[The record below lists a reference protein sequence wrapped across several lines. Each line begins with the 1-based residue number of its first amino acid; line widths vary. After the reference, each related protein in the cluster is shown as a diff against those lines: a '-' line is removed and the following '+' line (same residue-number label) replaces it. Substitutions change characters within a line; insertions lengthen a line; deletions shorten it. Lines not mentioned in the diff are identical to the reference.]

1 MSLWNKK
8 FTPMLLGE
16 VEKPFDDDNY
26 IYEIKYDGIRSLIFA
41 YGDKVIIKN
50 RYGVDITVMF
60 PELKNLNKTFKGKK
74 VILDGEIIM
83 FDEGKIS
90 FAKLQQRIHLKNKKT
105 IEYLSTTNPVVFICF
120 DILYEDYDLINLELL
135 KRKKILEKYDDSD
148 FFIKSTYTQK
158 RGKKLYKIIKKMNM
172 EGIVAKK
179 ADSKYLI
186 NERSNDWLKI
196 KNYQS
201 EEFWVLGYVNK
212 QNSYVISLIL
222 GEYFNGRLKYVGKVS
237 LGKKRSLANKVMQ
250 MKKIK
255 PILEIKEKDVTYINP
270 ELKCEV
276 NYLERTNTGSLRQPF
291 VP

>member
-135 KRKKILEKYDDSD
+135 KRKKILEKYVDSD

-222 GEYFNGRLKYVGKVS
+222 GEYLKGRLKYVGKVS